1 MSFVKPDFEFLSSR
15 EWLVT
20 NGIGGYA
27 SSSLCGANTRRYHGL
42 LVASF
47 NPPTDRR
54 VIVSKVE
61 EKISIDKEDFLIST
75 NQYPGVIHP
84 DGFQWLKSFERN
96 PFPRCVFSNDT
107 FSITKTVFMV
117 YGTNTTVIE
126 YQNTG
131 KKSFDLELTPLF
143 VYRNYHSLFH
153 EADGVDFLI
162 ENVEHGKLE
171 ISPNNDNRP
180 FYVRFTN
187 GQFILNPDWYR
198 NFEYHWEK
206 ERGLDFQEDAKS
218 IGQINCNLKSQERI
232 YLIFSTDEQLPDDE
246 PAAWKAK
253 EELRL
258 SSLIPSVQH
267 DFIRDLAVSGDQF
280 LVWRLSSGSF
290 TLIAGY
296 HWFTDWGRDTM
307 IAMRGLVIA
316 LGKKQ
321 VAQSIFRTFLQYLDH
336 GMIPNRFPDKG
347 EQPEYNTID
356 ATLWLFV
363 ALYEYHATFDDSQ
376 FIREVF
382 PKLTDIINAHIEG
395 TRYTIHVTKE
405 GLLSGGEEFSQLTWM
420 DAKIGDHVVTPRRGC
435 AVEIN
440 ALWYNALSIYVEFG
454 KYLDHP
460 VTDIEKMIA
469 PLRRAFRKYFVNK
482 KGYLN
487 DVIIPGSHV
496 DDAIRPNQ
504 VYAIS
509 LPFTPL
515 TDEEAKGVLH
525 IIEKHLYTDLG
536 LRSLSKDHPDFKPIY
551 TGNQWQRDHAYHQG
565 TVWAFL
571 WGEYAMAFLN
581 VNDHSAK
588 SKRVIRKKA
597 KTLEQHFYHENCLYG
612 ISEIFDGEHP
622 GNGKGCIHQA
632 WSVGMTLKALL
643 ACESRL
649 HG

>member
-1 MSFVKPDFEFLSSR
+1 VVVNLWSDFETLSTR

-47 NPPTDRR
+47 NPPADRR
-54 VIVSKVE
+54 VLVSSVE
-61 EKISIDKEDFLIST
+61 EKLSIGNDQIYISS
-75 NQYPGVIHP
+75 NQFPGVIHP
-84 DGFQWLKSFERN
+84 DGFQWLQSFERN
-96 PFPRCVFSNDT
+96 PFPCTVFSNDA
-107 FSITKTVFMV
+107 FSIKKTVFMV

-126 YQNTG
+126 YQNKG

-143 VYRNYHSLFH
+143 VYRDYHSLFH
-153 EADGVDFLI
+153 ESDEFDFKS
-162 ENVEHGKLE
+162 ENPEPCKLK
-171 ISPNNDNRP
+171 IFPKNDIQP
-180 FYVRFTN
+180 FYVRFTK
-187 GQFILNPDWYR
+187 GQFISKPDWYR
-198 NFEYHWEK
+198 NFEYHWEQ

-218 IGQINCNLKSQERI
+218 IGQINCSLKPQERVYI
-232 YLIFSTDEQLPDDE
+232 IFSTEEQIPDDE
-246 PAAWKAK
+246 PAAWKAR

-258 SSLIPSVQH
+258 NSLIPSIQNE
-267 DFIRDLAVSGDQF
+267 FIRDLTISGDQF

-321 VAQSIFRTFLQYLDH
+321 VAQSIFRTFLQYIDR
-336 GMIPNRFPDKG
+336 GMIPNRFPDQG
-347 EQPEYNTID
+347 EQPEYNSID

-363 ALYEYHATFDDSQ
+363 ALYEYQNKFDDSQ
-376 FIREVF
+376 FITEVF
-382 PKLTDIINAHIEG
+382 PKLTDILNAHIEG
-395 TRYTIHVTKE
+395 TRYNIHVTKE
-405 GLLSGGEEFSQLTWM
+405 GLLSGGEENSQLTWM
-420 DAKIGDHVVTPRRGC
+420 DAKVGDHVVTPRRGC

-454 KYLDHP
+454 KHLGHP
-460 VTDIEKMIA
+460 VTQIERMIE
-469 PLRRAFRKYFVNK
+469 PLGLAFRQFFVNK

-487 DVIIPGSHV
+487 DVIIPGSHIN
-496 DDAIRPNQ
+496 DAIRPNQ

-515 TDEEAKGVLH
+515 TDEEAKSVLH
-525 IIEKHLYTDLG
+525 TIEKHLYTDVG
-536 LRSLSKDHPDFKPIY
+536 LRSLSLEHPDFKPIY
-551 TGNQWQRDHAYHQG
+551 TGNQWQRDNAYHQG

-581 VNDHSAK
+581 VNKYSAT
-588 SKRVIRKKA
+588 SKKVIRKKA
-597 KTLEQHFYHENCLYG
+597 KTLEHHFYHDNCLYG

-622 GNGKGCIHQA
+622 GNGLGCVHQA
-632 WSVGMTLKALL
+632 WSVGMILKVLL
-643 ACESRL
+643 AAEP
-649 HG
+649 